1 MNASLPSALLRLRE
15 ADIVRLCGFEA
26 ATRGLELAGRQ
37 AVSHARRDGAKLE
50 ATVSDETTLA
60 VTAEVTD
67 SAPNPALRWSCSAH
81 TPASA
86 GESPLRDGPGCEH
99 VAALLTAWTRAPG
112 DFSVPA
118 QEAPPRVS
126 ASPGLTL
133 GLTRGL
139 PAEPAAR
146 AREARRPQRRPPS
159 APDMSLAGE
168 LTRLPARDLLALAHR
183 AFGSDLTESEARER
197 LAAVLAN
204 PAHVQATL
212 ARLDAH
218 SRWLFG
224 ALLPLGGS
232 ITAADLEALA
242 GRLGR
247 PTSAVDAD
255 AQALAR
261 HGLLFSILAPHAE
274 AGERS
279 WRALAGWRIA
289 PETRAAADDLYTLEA
304 LLNVSEGEAPL
315 PTAGWRVE
323 RSSPREILLALALLA
338 RAPAPFGPLRRT
350 DQTSPA
356 SQTDSQT
363 APLRVVGDL
372 SAGRLAE
379 LARAAGL
386 EPGLARMARRLLL
399 WAREQA
405 PGQPLLDLARL
416 PQDERVG
423 ALRHAFALW
432 RETDS
437 VAELVDLDLSGAS
450 IIARVNTR
458 HPAYSR
464 AALAAEVGAARR
476 FLLAL
481 LKRAQPGAWYAL
493 DDLLAFVWRAQPG
506 FLRGRQRAFAHPV
519 WTLERIDSDQRALR
533 ATVEGEWRAAEGA
546 WIRALI
552 AGPLRWWG
560 AVDIAHD
567 ATIRAPIAFRL
578 TPLGAHLLDAHVAPT
593 DVALPD
599 DWGPAMLLTRDQAL
613 AANPLSAGADLLDA
627 VAQWARPISVVGG
640 RLLYT
645 LAPDLASAAF
655 DHGLKPEALGERLRA
670 ADPNAGARVAEQ
682 VMSRLSAW
690 RLKYGRTRVFE

>member
-1 MNASLPSALLRLRE
+1 MSLT
-15 ADIVRLCGFEA
+15 G
-26 ATRGLELAGRQ
+26 ELA
-37 AVSHARRDGAKLE
+37 
-50 ATVSDETTLA
+50 
-60 VTAEVTD
+60 
-67 SAPNPALRWSCSAH
+67 
-81 TPASA
+81 
-86 GESPLRDGPGCEH
+86 
-99 VAALLTAWTRAPG
+99 
-112 DFSVPA
+112 
-118 QEAPPRVS
+118 
-126 ASPGLTL
+126 
-133 GLTRGL
+133 
-139 PAEPAAR
+139 
-146 AREARRPQRRPPS
+146 
-159 APDMSLAGE
+159 
-168 LTRLPARDLLALAHR
+168 RLPTRDLLAIAR
-183 AFGSDLTESEARER
+183 RTFGVDLTESEARER
-197 LAAVLAN
+197 LSAVLAN
-204 PAHVQATL
+204 PAHVQAML

-218 SRWLFG
+218 PRWLFG
-224 ALLPLGGS
+224 TLLTLGGF

-274 AGERS
+274 ADVGERT

-304 LLNVSEGEAPL
+304 LLNVGGGEAPL

-338 RAPAPFGPLRRT
+338 RAPAPLGPLSRADR
-350 DQTSPA
+350 TSPA
-356 SQTDSQT
+356 SQADSHN

-405 PGQPLLDLARL
+405 PGQPMLDFARL
-416 PQDERVG
+416 PQDARAG
-423 ALRHAFALW
+423 ALRQAFALW

-437 VAELVDLDLSGAS
+437 VAELVDLYLSGAS
-450 IIARVNTR
+450 IAARVNVR
-458 HPAYSR
+458 HSSYSP

-481 LKRAQPGAWYAL
+481 LQRAQPGVWYAL
-493 DDLLAFVWRAQPG
+493 DDLLTFIWRAHPG

-519 WTLERIDSDQRALR
+519 WTLERIDGDRRALR
-533 ATVEGEWRAAEGA
+533 TTVEDEWRAAEGV

-552 AGPLRWWG
+552 SGPLRWWG

-567 ATIRAPIAFRL
+567 ASARMAVAFRL
-578 TPLGAHLLDAHVAPT
+578 TPLGAHLLNARDAPNSVI
-593 DVALPD
+593 LSN

-627 VAQWARPISVVGG
+627 VAQWARPLSVVGG
-640 RLLYT
+640 RLLYA
-645 LAPDLASAAF
+645 LAPDLACAAF

-682 VMSRLSAW
+682 VIARLSAW
-690 RLKYGRTRVFE
+690 RLKYGRTRLFERVALLEARDEPTLAEALTYAPGIAARTRRIGPVAALLASSDLAELRALLARKGYEL

>member
-1 MNASLPSALLRLRE
+1 MNAWLPSALLRLRE

-37 AVSHARRDGAKLE
+37 AISHVRRDGARLE
-50 ATVSDETTLA
+50 ATVSDEAKLA

-67 SAPNPALRWSCSAH
+67 SAPNPTLRWSCSAH

-99 VAALLTAWTRAPG
+99 VAALLTAWIRAPG
-112 DFSVPA
+112 DFAVPA

-126 ASPGLTL
+126 ASPGLTP
-133 GLTRGL
+133 GP
-139 PAEPAAR
+139 PAEPAVR
-146 AREARRPQRRPPS
+146 AREARRPQRRAPS

-168 LTRLPARDLLALAHR
+168 LTRLPARDLLALARR
-183 AFGSDLTESEARER
+183 AFSSDLTEPEARER

-218 SRWLFG
+218 PRWLFG
-224 ALLPLGGS
+224 VLLILGGS

-289 PETRAAADDLYTLEA
+289 LETRAAADDLYTLEA
-304 LLNVSEGEAPL
+304 LLSAGRGEAAL
-315 PTAGWRVE
+315 PAAGWRVE

-338 RAPAPFGPLRRT
+338 RAPAPLGPLRRADWT
-350 DQTSPA
+350 GSA
-356 SQTDSQT
+356 SQADPLT

-372 SAGRLAE
+372 SAGRLTE

-416 PQDERVG
+416 PQDERAG
-423 ALRHAFALW
+423 ALRQAFALW

-450 IIARVNTR
+450 ITARMNA
-458 HPAYSR
+458 HHSAYSL

-481 LKRAQPGAWYAL
+481 LTRARPGAWYTL
-493 DDLLAFVWRAQPG
+493 DDLLTFVWRAHPG

-519 WTLERIDSDQRALR
+519 WTLERIDGDRRALR
-533 ATVEGEWRAAEGA
+533 ATVEDEWRAAEGA
-546 WIRALI
+546 WIRTLI

-560 AVDIAHD
+560 TVDIAYD
-567 ATIRAPIAFRL
+567 ATMRMAVAFRL
-578 TPLGAHLLDAHVAPT
+578 TPLGAHLLNARGAPT
-593 DVALPD
+593 NVTLPG

-627 VAQWARPISVVGG
+627 VAQWARPISV
-640 RLLYT
+640 
-645 LAPDLASAAF
+645 
-655 DHGLKPEALGERLRA
+655 
-670 ADPNAGARVAEQ
+670 
-682 VMSRLSAW
+682 
-690 RLKYGRTRVFE
+690 

>member
-1 MNASLPSALLRLRE
+1 
-15 ADIVRLCGFEA
+15 V
-26 ATRGLELAGRQ
+26 
-37 AVSHARRDGAKLE
+37 
-50 ATVSDETTLA
+50 
-60 VTAEVTD
+60 
-67 SAPNPALRWSCSAH
+67 
-81 TPASA
+81 
-86 GESPLRDGPGCEH
+86 
-99 VAALLTAWTRAPG
+99 
-112 DFSVPA
+112 
-118 QEAPPRVS
+118 
-126 ASPGLTL
+126 
-133 GLTRGL
+133 
-139 PAEPAAR
+139 
-146 AREARRPQRRPPS
+146 
-159 APDMSLAGE
+159 SLAGE
-168 LTRLPARDLLALAHR
+168 LARLPTRDLLALARR
-183 AFGSDLTESEARER
+183 AVGAELTEFEARER
-197 LAAVLAN
+197 LLTVLAH

-218 SRWLFG
+218 PRWLFG
-224 ALLPLGGS
+224 ALLTLGGS

-289 PETRAAADDLYTLEA
+289 PETRAAADDLYALEA
-304 LLNVSEGEAPL
+304 LLNVGGGEATL
-315 PTAGWRVE
+315 PMAGWRVE
-323 RSSPREILLALALLA
+323 RSSPREMLLALALLA
-338 RAPAPFGPLRRT
+338 RAPAPLGPLRRADWT
-350 DQTSPA
+350 GSA
-356 SQTDSQT
+356 SQADPPT

-386 EPGLARMARRLLL
+386 EPDLARMARRLLL

-416 PQDERVG
+416 PQDERSR
-423 ALRHAFALW
+423 ALYQAFALW

-450 IIARVNTR
+450 ITARVNTR
-458 HPAYSR
+458 HPAYSP
-464 AALAAEVGAARR
+464 AALTAEVGAARR

-481 LKRAQPGAWYAL
+481 LKRARPGVWYTF
-493 DDLLAFVWRAQPG
+493 DDLLTLVWRAHPG

-519 WTLERIDSDQRALR
+519 WTLERTDGDQRALR
-533 ATVEGEWRAAEGA
+533 ATLEDEWRAAEGV

-552 AGPLRWWG
+552 VGPLRWWG
-560 AVDIAHD
+560 VVDIAYD
-567 ATIRAPIAFRL
+567 ASARMAVAFRM
-578 TPLGAHLLDAHVAPT
+578 TPLGARLLDVRGAPR
-593 DVALPD
+593 DVTLPG
-599 DWGPAMLLTRDQAL
+599 DWGPPILLTRDQAL

-627 VAQWARPISVVGG
+627 LAQWARPISVVGG

-645 LAPDLASAAF
+645 LAPDLACAAF

-682 VMSRLSAW
+682 VMARLSAW
-690 RLKYGRTRVFE
+690 RLKYGRTRVFERVALLEARDEPTLAEALTYAPGTAARARRIGTAVALLASGDLAELRALLARKGYEL

>member
-1 MNASLPSALLRLRE
+1 L
-15 ADIVRLCGFEA
+15 
-26 ATRGLELAGRQ
+26 
-37 AVSHARRDGAKLE
+37 ARRTCGA
-50 ATVSDETTLA
+50 
-60 VTAEVTD
+60 
-67 SAPNPALRWSCSAH
+67 
-81 TPASA
+81 
-86 GESPLRDGPGCEH
+86 
-99 VAALLTAWTRAPG
+99 
-112 DFSVPA
+112 
-118 QEAPPRVS
+118 
-126 ASPGLTL
+126 
-133 GLTRGL
+133 
-139 PAEPAAR
+139 
-146 AREARRPQRRPPS
+146 
-159 APDMSLAGE
+159 E
-168 LTRLPARDLLALAHR
+168 LTEP
-183 AFGSDLTESEARER
+183 EARER
-197 LAAVLAN
+197 LAALLAH

-218 SRWLFG
+218 PRWLFSV
-224 ALLPLGGS
+224 LLTLGGS

-242 GRLGR
+242 GRVGR
-247 PTSAVDAD
+247 PTSALDAD

-274 AGERS
+274 VGGGARS
-279 WRALAGWRIA
+279 WSALAGWRVA
-289 PETRAAADDLYTLEA
+289 PETRLAADDLYTLES
-304 LLNVSEGEAPL
+304 LLHVGAGAATL

-338 RAPAPFGPLRRT
+338 RAPAPLGPFRRA
-350 DQTSPA
+350 DRASPA
-356 SQTDSQT
+356 SQADSHT

-386 EPGLARMARRLLL
+386 ESGLTRMARRLLL

-423 ALRHAFALW
+423 ALYQAFSLW

-437 VAELVDLDLSGAS
+437 VAELADLDLTSAS
-450 IIARVNTR
+450 ITARVNAR
-458 HPAYSR
+458 HSAYSP

-481 LKRAQPGAWYAL
+481 LKRAQPGVWYAL
-493 DDLLAFVWRAQPG
+493 DDLLTFVWRAQPG
-506 FLRGRQRAFAHPV
+506 FLRGRQRAFAHSI
-519 WTLERIDSDQRALR
+519 WTLERIDGDRRALR
-533 ATVEGEWRAAEGA
+533 ATVEEEWRAAEGV
-546 WIRALI
+546 WICALI

-567 ATIRAPIAFRL
+567 ASARMAVAFRL
-578 TPLGAHLLDAHVAPT
+578 TPLGAHFLGMRGAPT
-593 DVALPD
+593 DVPLPN

-613 AANPLSAGADLLDA
+613 AANPLRAGADLLDA

-645 LAPDLASAAF
+645 LAPDLVSAAF
-655 DHGLKPEALGERLRA
+655 DRGLKPEALGERLRA

-682 VMSRLSAW
+682 VMARLSAW
-690 RLKYGRTRVFE
+690 RLKYGRTRVFERVALLEARDEPTLAEALTYAPGVAARTRRIGPAAALLAPSDLAELRALLARKEYDL